1 MPLFILDRTIRSL
14 IYSFLI
20 LKGIFSLYLLHR
32 IILAMMNDLTLVIPA
47 YNEAEA
53 LGTFLPELLSFCKEH
68 LCSLIIVDDG
78 SKDKTNEI
86 LQQYGNEPFFTSIR
100 HKVNKG
106 YGGAIKTGLG
116 ATQTKYAITLDA
128 DGQHILSDVILLYNN
143 LIAMDADMVIGR
155 RKRVNESLYRKTGKS
170 IIRFIARAL
179 MPIQIHDLNSGMKIY
194 FTETVKRYLD
204 LCPNTMAFS
213 DIITLIFIH
222 QSHLVCEHDIQVET
236 RKTGKSTINTKTAF
250 ETVMELFHIILL
262 FNPMR
267 IFLPFTLFFL
277 LSSMIW
283 GLPIVI
289 RGEGIS
295 VGTLFLFVTGL
306 LFFILG
312 LLAEQLALIRK
323 SLMMKK

>member
-1 MPLFILDRTIRSL
+1 
-14 IYSFLI
+14 
-20 LKGIFSLYLLHR
+20 
-32 IILAMMNDLTLVIPA
+32 MMNNLTLVIPA

-53 LGTFLPELLSFCKEH
+53 LSIFLPELLIFCREH
-68 LCSLIIVDDG
+68 QCSLIIVDDG
-78 SKDKTNEI
+78 SRDTTNEI
-86 LQQYGNEPFFTSIR
+86 FVKYGNEELFTPIR

-106 YGGAIKTGLG
+106 YGGAIKTGIR
-116 ATQTKYAITLDA
+116 ATRTKYVITLDA
-128 DGQHILSDVILLYNN
+128 DRQHHLHDVVLLYNH

-155 RKRVNESLYRKTGKS
+155 RKKVYESMYRKTGKF
-170 IIRFIARAL
+170 IIRTFARAL
-179 MPIQIHDLNSGMKIY
+179 MPIPIQDLNSGMKIY
-194 FTETVKRYLD
+194 LTETAKCYLD
-204 LCPNTMAFS
+204 LCPDSMAFS

-222 QSHLVCEHDIQVET
+222 QSYLVCEHDIQVDKRT
-236 RKTGKSTINTKTAF
+236 IGKSTISTKTAF
-250 ETVMELFHIILL
+250 DTVMELFHIILL

-267 IFLPFTLFFL
+267 IFLPCTLFFL

-295 VGTLFLFVTGL
+295 VGTLFLFVTSL

-323 SLMMKK
+323 NLMLKK